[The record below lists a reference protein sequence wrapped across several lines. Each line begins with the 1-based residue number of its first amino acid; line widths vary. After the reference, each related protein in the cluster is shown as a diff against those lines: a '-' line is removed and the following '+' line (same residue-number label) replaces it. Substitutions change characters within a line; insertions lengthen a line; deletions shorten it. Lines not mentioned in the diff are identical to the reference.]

1 MMEPLTQATKT
12 LPNCT
17 AMNRRVIVQRAV
29 VHHVGADAEGHGL
42 GVGLLY
48 GEDGL
53 LLAVR
58 APGHRPSC

>member
-1 MMEPLTQATKT
+1 MV

-29 VHHVGADAEGHGL
+29 IHHVGADAEGHGL